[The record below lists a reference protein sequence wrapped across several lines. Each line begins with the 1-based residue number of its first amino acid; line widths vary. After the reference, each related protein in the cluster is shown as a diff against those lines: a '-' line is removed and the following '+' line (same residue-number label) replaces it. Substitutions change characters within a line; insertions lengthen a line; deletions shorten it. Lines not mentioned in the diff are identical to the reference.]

1 MQHHVGAQVS
11 IVILSQSRAPSNPPS
26 QPHPALAVRPGGAK
40 PQVAPGGEQRREHRR
55 GRSGKPRRLPEADT
69 QSGDRWCDG
78 PRRGILLRRCR
89 TRPPGRAPAK
99 LGRTACASSGRC
111 SARPPPSPGE
121 AFRPSCS
128 RACRSAR
135 DCTATPSRRA
145 RSDIDLL
152 VPPNDFATAGRVLS
166 EFGWRRTP
174 PDFPATPA
182 RTRWCE
188 RVLDAHVFIGPGRK
202 LDLHGNLLGNPFL
215 FDPPFAEL
223 HADGAAVDV
232 AGCRFWTPGDAH
244 QLLYLACHGSL
255 HGWERLQWR
264 AGSPSR
270 RRACRGP

>member
-1 MQHHVGAQVS
+1 MTGRGEACYCDGVERDLLAGRRRSLAHGLRQLEAMQ
-11 IVILSQSRAPSNPPS
+11 RATAALAGRGV
-26 QPHPALAVRPGGAK
+26 PALVLKGLPLG
-40 PQVAPGGEQRREHRR
+40 QRLYGHPF
-55 GRSGKPRRLPEADT
+55 GK
-69 QSGDRWCDG
+69 
-78 PRRGILLRRCR
+78 
-89 TRPPGRAPAK
+89 
-99 LGRTACASSGRC
+99 SSV
-111 SARPPPSPGE
+111 
-121 AFRPSCS
+121 
-128 RACRSAR
+128 
-135 DCTATPSRRA
+135 
-145 RSDIDLL
+145 DIDLL